1 MSRTAALAAPR
12 DSPVRMAVSIA
23 RGLPDAAHREEDIKT
38 PYASVT
44 VLEVEREG
52 TMRVALHKDVA
63 HLAGID
69 E

>member
-1 MSRTAALAAPR
+1 
-12 DSPVRMAVSIA
+12 MAVSIA

-38 PYASVT
+38 PYASGA
-44 VLEVEREG
+44 VLEAEREG
-52 TMRVALHKDVA
+52 AMRVALHKDVA